1 MLRCLPPLPPRLF
14 RALGLPCALQHPK
27 PDHSVLFARSVQIAV
42 LKELEGKGTYCSLVA
57 AVVVVKDVVLFA
69 AFAVNVE
76 LARTLVGGSE
86 GSTACRR
93 V

>member
-1 MLRCLPPLPPRLF
+1 M
-14 RALGLPCALQHPK
+14 
-27 PDHSVLFARSVQIAV
+27 

-69 AFAVNVE
+69 AFAINVE
-76 LARTLVGGSE
+76 LARALVGAWGRQRSLQRHACSVGCCAEWRGGSHYCFAV
-86 GSTACRR
+86 GLQHVCCK

>member
-1 MLRCLPPLPPRLF
+1 VLCLIPRRLH
-14 RALGLPCALQHPK
+14 ASQHPK

-76 LARTLVGGSE
+76 LARTLVGGC
-86 GSTACRR
+86 STACRR